1 MKIAVASGKGGTG
14 KTTVS
19 TNLAV
24 SLARKGLKT
33 QYLDC
38 DVEEPNGHVFLKPE
52 IEKTEDVTVGVPQV
66 DSDKCTGCGRC
77 AELCQYSAVTCVKG
91 KVLVFEQLC
100 HSCGGCMAICP
111 EQAITEKQRKIGI
124 TEFGKARDVYFAH
137 GMLDIGTIQTP
148 ALIRYTKRRIDS
160 SKINIIDV
168 PPGTSCPVI
177 EAVKD
182 ADFVLLVTEPT
193 PFGLNDLE
201 LAVEMVRKLQ
211 LPFAVA
217 INRSDS
223 GDGKVLDYC
232 GRENI
237 EVFLEIPDDR
247 KIAEAYS
254 KGIMIVD
261 EFAEYQKAFVDLYEK
276 IFKELKDRCIS

>member
-1 MKIAVASGKGGTG
+1 MKIAIASGKGGTG
-14 KTTVS
+14 KTTIA

-24 SLARKGLKT
+24 SLSRTGRQA

-38 DVEEPNGHVFLKPE
+38 DVEEPNGHIFLKPH
-52 IEKTEDVTVGVPQV
+52 IDRVEDVTVGVPQV
-66 DSDKCTGCGRC
+66 DESKCTGCGRC
-77 AELCQYSAVTCVKG
+77 GQLCQYSAIVCIQKR
-91 KVLVFEQLC
+91 VLTFEQLC

-111 EQAITEKQRKIGI
+111 ESAITEKQRKIGVA
-124 TEFGKARDVYFAH
+124 ECGAVDGVAFGH
-137 GMLDIGTIQTP
+137 GKLDIGTIQTP
-148 ALIRYTKRRIDS
+148 ALIRHVKSYAKDDTVVVLDA
-160 SKINIIDV
+160 

-201 LAVEMVRKLQ
+201 LAVGMVRTLN

-217 INRSDS
+217 INRSDM
-223 GDGKVLDYC
+223 GDDSATQYC
-232 GRENI
+232 RREKI
-237 EVFLEIPDDR
+237 DVALEIPNDR

-254 KGIMIVD
+254 RGVMMVD
-261 EFAEYQKAFVDLYEK
+261 VMPQYVAQFQKLHEYIGGRIAA
-276 IFKELKDRCIS
+276 R